1 MGCQGHSAPADWWS
15 VGVLLYEF
23 LTGLTPFEADTDNPM
38 VRLPAA
44 DLAPLPVLRFVGVS
58 ACADRT
64 RTPRS

>member
-38 VRLPAA
+38 VRL
-44 DLAPLPVLRFVGVS
+44 LLCLHI
-58 ACADRT
+58 CAMQT
-64 RTPRS
+64 LTV

>member
-38 VRLPAA
+38 VRVPAA
-44 DLAPLPVLRFVGVS
+44 DLAPL
-58 ACADRT
+58 CQC
-64 RTPRS
+64 

>member
-38 VRLPAA
+38 VRP
-44 DLAPLPVLRFVGVS
+44 LATRLGSSLSVLMI
-58 ACADRT
+58 
-64 RTPRS
+64 